1 MTSLVLGVTT
11 AGSASFY
18 GAWGS
23 IEYFVKTY
31 KLSYSSD
38 DITWSYVM
46 QAGSD
51 AVEMVFTG
59 NTDAST
65 HVTAMLPQP
74 IATRYVR
81 LHPQTYQGHMTT
93 RWGVNGCVVGKCG
106 GYSETFESWAPDE
119 AVNLGQ
125 SPWNLKMMTSYAV
138 SVQNTQQFSLALSTL
153 VSNTFKLSLQR
164 RKSLNFRSAR

>member
-18 GAWGS
+18 SAWGS

-81 LHPQTYQGHMTT
+81 LHPQEYHRYMTT
-93 RWGVNGCVVGKCG
+93 RWGINGCTIGKC
-106 GYSETFESWAPDE
+106 
-119 AVNLGQ
+119 
-125 SPWNLKMMTSYAV
+125 
-138 SVQNTQQFSLALSTL
+138 
-153 VSNTFKLSLQR
+153 
-164 RKSLNFRSAR
+164 